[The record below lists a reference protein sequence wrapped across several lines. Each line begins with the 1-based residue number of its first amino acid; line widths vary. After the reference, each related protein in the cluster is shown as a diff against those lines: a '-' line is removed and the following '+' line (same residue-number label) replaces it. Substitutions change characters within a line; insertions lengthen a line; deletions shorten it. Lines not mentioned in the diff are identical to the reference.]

1 MIPAARPDLGP
12 AEEDAVLRVIRS
24 GMIAQGPEVE
34 AFEAEFSQGAVSGL
48 HCVAVN
54 SGTSALHLIL
64 LSLGI
69 GPGDEVVVPSFTF
82 AATANA
88 VALTGATPVFAD
100 IEPDTYC
107 LSPASVEEVVTD
119 RTRAVMPVHL
129 YGHPAAM
136 VQLTELCHRR
146 GLYLIE
152 DAAQAH
158 LAALKDRLVGTWGD
172 AAAFSFYPTKNMT
185 AGEGGMIVT
194 TRPEVFARARMLR
207 NQGQE
212 RRYHNEVV
220 GLNNRMTDIHAA
232 IGRVQLS
239 ALQDRTLKRQ
249 RNAEFLTKHLSNV
262 LTPSVRIGATHVFH
276 QYTIRVRGLDR
287 DRFSEQLAGAGVG
300 SGVYYPKPV
309 HTLPAFGHTQ
319 ALPVTESAAR
329 EVLSLPVYPSLTQ
342 EDLEVIVAS
351 VNKLAAAGA

>member
-24 GMIAQGPEVE
+24 GMLAQGPEVK

-69 GPGDEVVVPSFTF
+69 GSGDEVVVPSFTF

-88 VALTGATPVFAD
+88 VAFTGASPVFAD

-107 LSPASVEEVVTD
+107 LDPSSVEDLITE

-136 VQLTELCHRR
+136 VQLSEMCKRR

-158 LAALKDRLVGTWGD
+158 LSTLEDRLVGTWGD

-185 AGEGGMIVT
+185 AGEGGMIVSP
-194 TRPEVFARARMLR
+194 RLDVLARARLLR

-239 ALQDRTLKRQ
+239 ALKSRTVNRQ

-262 LTPSVRIGATHVFH
+262 ITPSVRTGATHVFH
-276 QYTIRVRGLDR
+276 QYTIRVPDLNR
-287 DRFSEQLAGAGVG
+287 DRFRDQLASAGVG
-300 SGVYYPKPV
+300 SGVYYPEPV
-309 HTLPAFGHTQ
+309 HTLPAFRRAQ
-319 ALPVTESAAR
+319 ALPETESAAR

-342 EDLEVIVAS
+342 EDLEVIVTS